1 MLLEVL
7 RFLLGVL
14 ESTEPAKA
22 SRARSARTTLSCCGL
37 ELDALLP
44 APAAGAANS
53 DDLVAKPEDE
63 ELEPIVDTVALE
75 LELLEDVPASAVG
88 GAVVVFSNSDL

>member
-14 ESTEPAKA
+14 ESTEPATA
-22 SRARSARTTLSCCGL
+22 SRTRSARTTSSCRGL

-44 APAAGAANS
+44 APAAGAVNS
-53 DDLVAKPEDE
+53 DDLGAEPEDE
-63 ELEPIVDTVALE
+63 ELEPIVEAVALE
-75 LELLEDVPASAVG
+75 LELLEEVPACVVG

>member
-14 ESTEPAKA
+14 ESTEPATA
-22 SRARSARTTLSCCGL
+22 SRTRSARTTSSCRGL

-44 APAAGAANS
+44 APAAGAVNS

-75 LELLEDVPASAVG
+75 LELLDDVPVSVVG